1 MLSFGGKYRG
11 EGIIYRVV
19 YSKTNEFEKM
29 DNYTKTAHALIVFMN
44 ENLGVDISGVEWI
57 LYSKL
62 GK

>member
-1 MLSFGGKYRG
+1 M
-11 EGIIYRVV
+11 V

-29 DNYTKTAHALIVFMN
+29 DNYTKIAHVLIVFMN